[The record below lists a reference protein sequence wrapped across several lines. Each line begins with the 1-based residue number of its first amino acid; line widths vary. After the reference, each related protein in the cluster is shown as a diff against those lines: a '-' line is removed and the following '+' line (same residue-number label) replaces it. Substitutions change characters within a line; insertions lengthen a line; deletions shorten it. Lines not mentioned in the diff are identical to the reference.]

1 MNDDLDN
8 AIIDKEALER
18 SEKLREVMT
27 WADGAMYRSE
37 PMPESAKIEP
47 RVFLLNMTADPLG
60 AIAAGS
66 MMYEGKVVRDL
77 RDVTDKDRR
86 HYFEQIQATHLKAPF
101 ELVDFHFMIE
111 GVTRSFTHQMVRQ
124 RTAVFMQESL
134 RFAVKENLDEETP
147 LPPSLAGLKDDDPKV
162 LVWRRAINSA
172 QDHYEALV
180 SSGVP
185 AEDARGLLPHSTTT
199 RLHYKTNLRNL
210 QEHAGNR
217 LCTQA
222 QFEWRAVWIQIV
234 DAIRNYNSLTV
245 SRPNWQQ
252 EVLADLFR
260 PVCYLTGKCEFRAS
274 FDRSCTIRDR
284 VDAFHHAGID
294 SSSWEIGQQMIN
306 DGPVLLP
313 IHPVEWL
320 ADHTAARR

>member
-1 MNDDLDN
+1 MNDDFDN
-8 AIIDKEALER
+8 AITDKEMLEKAER
-18 SEKLREVMT
+18 SREVMT

-37 PMPESAKIEP
+37 AMPKDAIVGPK
-47 RVFLLNMTADPLG
+47 VHLLMMTPDPLG

-77 RDVTDKDRR
+77 RDVSDEQRR
-86 HYFEQIQATHLKAPF
+86 HYFEQIQSTHLKAPF

-162 LVWRRAINSA
+162 LVWRRAINAA

-185 AEDARGLLPHSTTT
+185 AEDARGLLPHQTTT

-210 QEHAGNR
+210 QEHSGNR

-222 QFEWRAVWIQIV
+222 QFEWRNVWIQIV
-234 DAIRNYNSLTV
+234 DAIRNYDAGFDGQGNG
-245 SRPNWQQ
+245 WQQ
-252 EVLADLFR
+252 SVLADLFR

-284 VDAFHHAGID
+284 VDTFHHAGIP
-294 SSSWEIGQQMIN
+294 SSEWDGQN
-306 DGPVLLP
+306 GGLPAHTLP
-313 IHPVEWL
+313 IHPIEWL
-320 ADHTAARR
+320 GDHTAARR